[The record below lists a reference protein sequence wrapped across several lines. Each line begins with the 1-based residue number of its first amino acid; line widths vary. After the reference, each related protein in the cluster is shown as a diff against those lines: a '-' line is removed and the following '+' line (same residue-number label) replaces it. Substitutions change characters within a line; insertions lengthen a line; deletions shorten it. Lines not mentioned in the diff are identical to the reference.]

1 MNREEFEQLYEK
13 ARSRA
18 VAAAARVS
26 GDQEV
31 AEDAVQEAAV
41 YCLQRIEAQ
50 PGAAFTESYF
60 IQLATSRAKDAVRPQ
75 GVDRNKQRREAR
87 GRDDRPREVPMGTA
101 LDLDRAL
108 YGPDED

>member
-1 MNREEFEQLYEK
+1 MTREEFEQLYEK

-41 YCLQRIEAQ
+41 YCLQRIDAQ
-50 PGAAFTESYF
+50 PDARVTESYF
-60 IQLATSRAKDAVRPQ
+60 IQLATSRAKDRLKP
-75 GVDRNKQRREAR
+75 R
-87 GRDDRPREVPMGTA
+87 GRRHGTGTGPGAELALGSA

-108 YGPDED
+108 YGRDED